1 MFLITVFFFLP
12 GRWFTKNSKVIVS
25 IYLLK
30 EIKFILCQLV
40 IYFNSMKNCKTNK
53 EYKIRTVFPNSFIAE
68 KSHKDLLSE
77 CFSLL
82 LPLKELL
89 NHYPRHSYCGQVFR
103 TCQPFLFFK
112 LKQVNKRERWK
123 TQRRRDTHTHTH
135 THTHGCLCDHPAGSF
150 GVLWPSLSCSGPGT
164 DEHTAWWPVNTQ
176 MQLSSIVKENNTGA
190 LAYAQQEIKSPQ
202 RHMVSKQ
209 RWLASY
215 INY

>member
-135 THTHGCLCDHPAGSF
+135 THTHTAASVTTRQAHLVFYGLHCLAQDREPMSTPHGD
-150 GVLWPSLSCSGPGT
+150 LWTPRCSWALLSKKTTQVRSHMPS
-164 DEHTAWWPVNTQ
+164 
-176 MQLSSIVKENNTGA
+176 K
-190 LAYAQQEIKSPQ
+190 K
-202 RHMVSKQ
+202 
-209 RWLASY
+209 
-215 INY
+215 